1 MASINY
7 FLNIRWIIKASLYRN
22 LKHTQ
27 YPKIPLKLQLRKI
40 DKITND
46 VTLFFMLP
54 LYFIEVQFIC

>member
-1 MASINY
+1 MASIIF

-27 YPKIPLKLQLRKI
+27 YPKIPLKLQLRKF
-40 DKITND
+40 DKLQMMSS
-46 VTLFFMLP
+46 LFFMLP